1 MREMAVNDKVE
12 ELWSESSDRGPRPE
26 YEIIKRGDII
36 NTPLGPGKVVGFN
49 PDGSV
54 HLQIEVKLARQ
65 VHAYI
70 NHPASKDEVEK

>member
-1 MREMAVNDKVE
+1 MRKMAVNDKVE
-12 ELWSESSDRGPRPE
+12 ELWRESSDRGPHPE
-26 YEIIKRGDII
+26 YEIIKRGDTI

-54 HLQIEVKLARQ
+54 HLQIEVKIARQ

-70 NHPASKDEVEK
+70 NQSTPKDELQR